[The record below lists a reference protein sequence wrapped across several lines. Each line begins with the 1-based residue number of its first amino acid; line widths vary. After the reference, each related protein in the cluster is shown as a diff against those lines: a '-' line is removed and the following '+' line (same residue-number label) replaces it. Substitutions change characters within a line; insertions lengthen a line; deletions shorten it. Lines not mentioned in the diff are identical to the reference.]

1 MWNKKLNI
9 NVTREMIEDLKYH
22 YGLHTDEDVEKQL
35 MKMMKIEFRKK
46 KLEKICGRIT
56 EEKQK

>member
-1 MWNKKLNI
+1 MWNRKLNI
-9 NVTREMIEDLKYH
+9 NVTSEMVEELKDIK
-22 YGLHTDEDVEKQL
+22 GFDCDVEKEL
-35 MKMMKIEFRKK
+35 VKLLKIKNRKK

>member
-1 MWNKKLNI
+1 MWNKKLNV
-9 NVTREMIEDLKYH
+9 NVTTEMIDELKQQHGFDYNI
-22 YGLHTDEDVEKQL
+22 DIEKEL
-35 MKMMKIEFRKK
+35 ERIIKIEFRKK